1 VSNLL
6 KKEKGFTL
14 IEIVLVMAIAGL
26 ILVIVFLAL
35 QGAQKSRRDNARK
48 HDAARMLAA
57 VESCAG
63 NQNGS
68 YTAPLSCAAAAQL
81 TGGASPYFNP
91 NTDPDGTAYTIG
103 GATQASATKTAFG
116 IAVTGSPTCAGT
128 THPAV
133 VWIGQESGTTYC
145 VGN

>member
-6 KKEKGFTL
+6 KKDKGFTL

-26 ILVIVFLAL
+26 ILVIVFLAV
-35 QGAQKSRRDNARK
+35 QGAQRSRRDNARK

-63 NQNGS
+63 NANGA
-68 YTAPLSCAAAAQL
+68 YANCTTQAQIVTA
-81 TGGASPYFNP
+81 GYFNP
-91 NTDPDGTAYTIG
+91 NVDPNGNPYTVG
-103 GATQASATKTAFG
+103 PASQTSMLVSLAATCPGSAT
-116 IAVTGSPTCAGT
+116 V
-128 THPAV
+128 HPATV
-133 VWIGQESGTTYC
+133 QIGQESGPNYC

>member
-6 KKEKGFTL
+6 KREKGFTL

-48 HDAARMLAA
+48 HDAARMLSA
-57 VESCAG
+57 VESCAS
-63 NQNGS
+63 NNNGKYVNCTGALVIS
-68 YTAPLSCAAAAQL
+68 GGYFSPNVTPDGGTYTAA
-81 TGGASPYFNP
+81 
-91 NTDPDGTAYTIG
+91 
-103 GATQASATKTAFG
+103 GATTSSFL
-116 IAVTGSPTCAGT
+116 VNTGTNITCPTGDTTT
-128 THPAV
+128 THSV
-133 VWIGQESGTTYC
+133 TVSVGVESGPNYC